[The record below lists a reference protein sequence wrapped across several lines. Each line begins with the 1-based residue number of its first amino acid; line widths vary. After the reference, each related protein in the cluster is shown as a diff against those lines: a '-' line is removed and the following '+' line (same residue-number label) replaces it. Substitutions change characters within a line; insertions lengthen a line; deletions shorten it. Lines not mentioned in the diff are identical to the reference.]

1 MFWKIMKRNRISC
14 YFDLSESFV
23 RMSDTD
29 SDTEVGEAIRNPY
42 RPAFLLCHERLEIL
56 LWHSQG
62 SATLFLA
69 KIFIF
74 SWLSVGVITIF
85 QFY

>member
-42 RPAFLLCHERLEIL
+42 RPAFL
-56 LWHSQG
+56 
-62 SATLFLA
+62 FLP
-69 KIFIF
+69 
-74 SWLSVGVITIF
+74 
-85 QFY
+85 